1 MDESKYAEARSD
13 LAIRPE
19 SQPVWAGYDFLDRG
33 TKVDPQSSTDLKYLK
48 AEAARMK
55 HENGDFAAELDK
67 AQSLLK
73 LQTDIEKENRQYH
86 QQEKDRMKLLA
97 QSHSLKAQEMAK
109 RVDGQAKLL
118 KEIKQ
123 KLGLERGPASSPAPG
138 ARAGGRQDPEI
149 NDASSDFSVDAT
161 EGDGAADENLLD
173 LRIIDGSL
181 DSAMIEACLQA
192 YGAGVSAP
200 KDAMT
205 LVSVDF
211 FDHDT
216 KATQLA

>member
-1 MDESKYAEARSD
+1 
-13 LAIRPE
+13 
-19 SQPVWAGYDFLDRG
+19 
-33 TKVDPQSSTDLKYLK
+33 
-48 AEAARMK
+48 MK

-86 QQEKDRMKLLA
+86 QQEKERKKLLA

-109 RVDGQAKLL
+109 RVDGQAKIL
-118 KEIKQ
+118 KEINQ
-123 KLGLERGPASSPAPG
+123 KLGLERGTSASSPAPG

-149 NDASSDFSVDAT
+149 NDASSDFAVDAAD
-161 EGDGAADENLLD
+161 DGGEDENLLD
-173 LRIIDGSL
+173 LRIVDGML
-181 DSAMIEACLQA
+181 DSTMIEACLQA
-192 YGAGVSAP
+192 YGAGGLAP

-216 KATQLA
+216 QATQLA

>member
-1 MDESKYAEARSD
+1 M
-13 LAIRPE
+13 
-19 SQPVWAGYDFLDRG
+19 V
-33 TKVDPQSSTDLKYLK
+33 
-48 AEAARMK
+48 
-55 HENGDFAAELDK
+55 HENGDFSAELDK

-73 LQTDIEKENRQYH
+73 LQTDIERENRLYH
-86 QQEKDRMKLLA
+86 EQERDRMKLLA

-109 RVDGQAKLL
+109 RVDHQAKLL
-118 KEIKQ
+118 KEINQ
-123 KLGLERGPASSPAPG
+123 KLGIEKGPAASSAAPG
-138 ARAGGRQDPEI
+138 ARAGGRHDPEI
-149 NDASSDFSVDAT
+149 NDAGSDFSVDAT
-161 EGDGAADENLLD
+161 EGDGGADENLLD
-173 LRIIDGSL
+173 LRIIDGAL
-181 DSAMIEACLQA
+181 DSAMIEACLHA